1 MPTVHSWKPYA
12 SGFLYGPAQYSDGTA
27 FAPGDTLV
35 FNDGAPSTQS
45 ASAGVASLTTG
56 TYQFNV
62 TGASASL
69 LLVNELL
76 DGASAINVAGPGTLT
91 WTNKGQFV
99 NAGTI
104 QVGSATTSGTLT
116 YNLFGDGTSNAAAF
130 TNSGTVAVQNN
141 SLMLINPGAI
151 SSNGGT
157 VFNAVG
163 GVMDVGSGSVLKI
176 STPSGYASGS
186 TIDGAVR
193 NDGLITV
200 GGAGPAGPKAFLI
213 LGTTYDGIGLVSVRG
228 TPGTETPPDT
238 RSVVGGPASGTFDV
252 ASGKVEFDGRANT
265 ATVN

>member
-12 SGFLYGPAQYSDGTA
+12 SGCLYDPAQYSDSTA

-76 DGASAINVAGPGTLT
+76 DGASAINVTGPGTLT

-99 NAGTI
+99 NAGTT
-104 QVGSATTSGTLT
+104 QVGSATASGTLT
-116 YNLFGDGTSNAAAF
+116 YNLFGDGTSTGAAF
-130 TNSGTVAVQNN
+130 TNSGAVAVQNN

-157 VFNAVG
+157 VFNA
-163 GVMDVGSGSVLKI
+163 
-176 STPSGYASGS
+176 T
-186 TIDGAVR
+186 
-193 NDGLITV
+193 
-200 GGAGPAGPKAFLI
+200 GGAMDAAAAASSRSPRPAVMRVAAQ
-213 LGTTYDGIGLVSVRG
+213 SAA
-228 TPGTETPPDT
+228 
-238 RSVVGGPASGTFDV
+238 RSAM
-252 ASGKVEFDGRANT
+252 T
-265 ATVN
+265 A